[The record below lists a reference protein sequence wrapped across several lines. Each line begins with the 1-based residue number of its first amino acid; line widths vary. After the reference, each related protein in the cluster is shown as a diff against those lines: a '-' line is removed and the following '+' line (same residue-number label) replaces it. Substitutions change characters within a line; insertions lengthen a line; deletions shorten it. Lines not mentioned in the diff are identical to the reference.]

1 MKNQPHVQVG
11 LRKLTDSWDALSL
24 ARRWQLFTLTLL
36 FLTKNWLTTNRKT
49 E

>member
-1 MKNQPHVQVG
+1 MKKQPHVQVG
-11 LRKLTDSWDALSL
+11 LRKLTDSWDALPL

-36 FLTKNWLTTNRKT
+36 FLTKNKLNPHRKA